1 MKPIEKKRK
10 PALKKRKKVG
20 RPKEYKLR
28 KDMEVGDQVM
38 YSGKSHPLIAFRREA
53 KRLGFKLT
61 TKLLNRGQGG
71 NKVYSVKRSK

>member
-1 MKPIEKKRK
+1 MESIAKKRK
-10 PALKKRKKVG
+10 PTLKKRKKVG
-20 RPKEYKLR
+20 RPKEYKLA
-28 KDMEVGDQVM
+28 KSMEVGDTIV

-61 TKLLNRGQGG
+61 TKILNRGQGG